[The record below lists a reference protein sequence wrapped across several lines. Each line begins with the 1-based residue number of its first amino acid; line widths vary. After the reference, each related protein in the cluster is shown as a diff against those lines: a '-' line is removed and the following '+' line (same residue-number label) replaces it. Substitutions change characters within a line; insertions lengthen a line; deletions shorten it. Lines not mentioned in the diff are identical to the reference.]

1 MIAGHVIAV
10 LVPLAVRSVRRRL
23 FHLSGLGL
31 LPLGLP
37 DSSLLPIPGILDV
50 ATIVFS
56 ARLEHSW
63 LYYVLMAT
71 AGSVA
76 GGFAICRL
84 ARKGNRVCKTF
95 ARWGF
100 RAIAIPAIL
109 PPPVHMLPF
118 RLAAGAMQYPARK
131 FLAALALGR
140 ISRSVILAYLASR
153 YGREIIAFIAE
164 DGHPFIVTIVLA
176 LLATATAVSY
186 FWQGNKDKNA
196 RGHLAQAS
204 ADESGP

>member
-1 MIAGHVIAV
+1 MIAGHGIAV
-10 LVPLAVRSVRRRL
+10 LVPPAVRSVRRLL

-63 LYYVLMAT
+63 LHSVLMAT
-71 AGSVA
+71 AGSMA
-76 GGFAICRL
+76 GGFAIDRL

-100 RAIAIPAIL
+100 AAIAIPAIL
-109 PPPVHMLPF
+109 RPPVHRLAF
-118 RLAAGAMQYPARK
+118 RLAAGAMHYPARK
-131 FLAALALGR
+131 FLAALGR
-140 ISRSVILAYLASR
+140 ISRSLILAYLASR
-153 YGREIIAFIAE
+153 YGRETIAFIAE
-164 DGHPFIVTIVLA
+164 DGHRFIVTILLA

>member
-1 MIAGHVIAV
+1 
-10 LVPLAVRSVRRRL
+10 
-23 FHLSGLGL
+23 
-31 LPLGLP
+31 
-37 DSSLLPIPGILDV
+37 
-50 ATIVFS
+50 
-56 ARLEHSW
+56 
-63 LYYVLMAT
+63 
-71 AGSVA
+71 
-76 GGFAICRL
+76 
-84 ARKGNRVCKTF
+84 
-95 ARWGF
+95 
-100 RAIAIPAIL
+100 
-109 PPPVHMLPF
+109 
-118 RLAAGAMQYPARK
+118 MQYPARK